1 MVIDNPAE
9 QMVDYASKRLMES
22 GYDPYYLYRQK
33 NMLENLE
40 NIGWSKP
47 GKESLYN
54 IYIMEENQ
62 SIIALGAGAST
73 KLVARDGH
81 LKRIFNYKFPL
92 EYIKHFDIMLEKKN
106 EAKEFIEKNR

>member
-1 MVIDNPAE
+1 
-9 QMVDYASKRLMES
+9 
-22 GYDPYYLYRQK
+22 
-33 NMLENLE
+33 MLENLE

-47 GKESLYN
+47 NMESLYN

-73 KLVARDGH
+73 KLVAKDGN

-92 EYIKHFDIMLEKKN
+92 EYIKYFDLMLEKKN
-106 EAKEFIEKNR
+106 EAKEFIEQNIL